1 MKELVEEIA
10 KALVDYPDEIR
21 VTAVEGSE
29 ITVLELRANPE
40 DLGKIIGRQ
49 GRTAQAIRI
58 LLGAAGMKVHRRF
71 TLEIL
76 QRQETIDSRQSVLSE
91 RPARTVGAEFG
102 RI

>member
-10 KALVDYPDEIR
+10 KALVDYPDEIQ

-29 ITVLELRANPE
+29 VTVLELRANPE

-49 GRTAQAIRI
+49 GRTVQAIRI
-58 LLGAAGMKVHRRF
+58 LLGAGGMKIHRRF
-71 TLEIL
+71 TLEVL
-76 QRQETIDSRQSVLSE
+76 DGQEAIHSRQSALSE
-91 RPARTVGAEFG
+91 KPARTVAAEFG